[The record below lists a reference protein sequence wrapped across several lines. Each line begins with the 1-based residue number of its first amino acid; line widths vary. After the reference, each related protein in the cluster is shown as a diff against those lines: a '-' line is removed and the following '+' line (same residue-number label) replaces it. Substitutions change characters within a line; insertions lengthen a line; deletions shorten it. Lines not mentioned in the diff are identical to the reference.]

1 MEGNQQSIHQIR
13 GTVSIEDFKVAFL
26 LKFFLSYSYASMI
39 ARFGE
44 FSSKKI
50 KEMPNTIREWKENGL
65 EEGQKI
71 MNTNERENYDTIR
84 KK

>member
-1 MEGNQQSIHQIR
+1 
-13 GTVSIEDFKVAFL
+13 
-26 LKFFLSYSYASMI
+26 MI

-50 KEMPNTIREWKENGL
+50 KGMPNTFREWKENGL
-65 EEGQKI
+65 EVGQKI
-71 MNTNERENYDTIR
+71 TITNESEENDTIR

>member
-1 MEGNQQSIHQIR
+1 
-13 GTVSIEDFKVAFL
+13 
-26 LKFFLSYSYASMI
+26 MI

-65 EEGQKI
+65 EVGQKI